1 MILVAG
7 QAIYDFF
14 EQSHKQAV
22 VNFTACPGG
31 APFNVAVALA
41 RLGVPTGFLGALSND
56 AMGGRLA
63 DALKTENVDMRFVKR
78 TDLPTALAIVGVSGN
93 GIPAFSFYGDR
104 PAHCD
109 LTLADLPIVD
119 AQVKA
124 IYVGCFPLVQEP
136 VGKTLLNF
144 VQREH
149 VRRVIAYDPNVR
161 LSIAP
166 EIGLW
171 RKRFHAFGGLADII
185 KISSEDFAAL
195 YPNERPEIAARN
207 WLANGASL
215 VLFTFGEKGARL
227 FSRNG
232 DVRYAPPPVMV
243 QDTVGAGDTAMAAL
257 LRWLYHH
264 DRLDK
269 GKLAALS
276 KSELQAMLE
285 FSCTAAS
292 ITCTRIGADPPTI
305 KEVEAF

>member
-14 EQSHKQAV
+14 EQSHKRAV

-41 RLGVPTGFLGALSND
+41 RLGISTRFLGALSRD
-56 AMGGRLA
+56 VMGERLA
-63 DALKTENVDMRFVKR
+63 AALREEGVDVRFVKR
-78 TDLPTALAIVGVSGN
+78 TALPTALAVVGVNRN
-93 GIPAFSFYGDR
+93 GIPAFSFYGDK

-109 LTLADLPIVD
+109 LTLDDLPSVD
-119 AQVKA
+119 ETVKA

-136 VGKTLLNF
+136 VGTTLLNLI
-144 VQREH
+144 QREH
-149 VRRVIAYDPNVR
+149 TRRVIAYDPNVR

-185 KISSEDFAAL
+185 KVSSEDFAAL
-195 YPNERPEIAARN
+195 YPNERPEVAARN
-207 WLANGASL
+207 WLGNGASL

-227 FSRNG
+227 FGRNG
-232 DVRYAPPPVMV
+232 DVRYTPPPVMV
-243 QDTVGAGDTAMAAL
+243 QDTVGAGDTSMAAM

-264 DRLDK
+264 DLLDK
-269 GKLAALS
+269 QKLAAVR
-276 KSELQAMLE
+276 KQELQTMLE
-285 FSCTAAS
+285 FSCIAAS
-292 ITCTRIGADPPTI
+292 ITCTRIGADPPTCAEI
-305 KEVEAF
+305 EAF